1 MNKLLFALVVVLLT
15 PSACSGSDDEAS
27 AELERSKKRIAELEA
42 AASTTTVDE
51 TPAAPETTAAPAT
64 IAPTT
69 AAPTTAAPTTA
80 APATAPPT
88 TAPQTTATPAPSTA
102 APAPQ
107 AAMPDVVCLNLQAAQ
122 DRIQSETG
130 IFLSLSEDASGAG
143 RNQLL
148 DSNWIVVA
156 QRPAPGT
163 PFGEGDAVLSA
174 VKLDEPNDC

>member
-1 MNKLLFALVVVLLT
+1 MKKLLVALFVIALT
-15 PSACSGSDDEAS
+15 ASACSGSDEEVS
-27 AELERSKKRIAELEA
+27 GELERSKERIAELEA
-42 AASTTTVDE
+42 AASTTKVDE
-51 TPAAPETTAAPAT
+51 TPAAPETTAAPTT
-64 IAPTT
+64 I
-69 AAPTTAAPTTA
+69 APTTA

-88 TAPQTTATPAPSTA
+88 TDAPAP

-107 AAMPDVVCLNLQAAQ
+107 AVMPDVVCLNLQVAQ

-143 RNQLL
+143 RSQLL

-174 VKLDEPNDC
+174 VKLEEPNDC